1 MIEKIKFSIAIP
13 AYKGRFLYECI
24 ESVLSQTYKNLEVI
38 IVDDNSPEDLFSIV
52 NKFKDERIQY
62 YRNEIGFGGENVV
75 GNWNKCLEH
84 ASGEFVIC
92 MGDDDKLKPNCLADY
107 VGIIEKYP
115 DLDLYHTRTE
125 IIDENSTVYNIQEP
139 RPLFESV
146 YSLIWYRMNGRRQY
160 IGDFLFRTSTLKDNG
175 GFYKLPTGCCSD
187 DISACIAAG
196 TKGVAN
202 TQIPGFQYRDNR
214 HTLSRSGANMQG
226 KAKAFMKAKEW
237 YKAFIA
243 NSVVDNKL
251 DLLYQKLI
259 ITNLGSYINANMAY
273 CCKMDVYY
281 RGVAAL
287 KFWCDIRKEYNISL
301 SSLIKNYIF
310 SLLK

>member
-24 ESVLSQTYKNLEVI
+24 ESVLSQTYKNFEVI

-52 NKFKDERIQY
+52 NQFKDKRIQY

-146 YSLIWYRMNGRRQY
+146 YSLIWYRMNGRRQF
-160 IGDFLFRTSTLKDNG
+160 IGDFLFRVSSLKKIG
-175 GFYKLPTGCCSD
+175 GFFQLPTGCCSD
-187 DISACIAAG
+187 DISACIVASS
-196 TKGVAN
+196 KGVAN
-202 TQIPGFQYRDNR
+202 TQTPGFQYRDNDL
-214 HTLSRSGANMQG
+214 TLSRCGTNMLG
-226 KAKAFMKAKEW
+226 KAIAFMTAKDW
-237 YKAFIA
+237 YRTFID
-243 NSVVDNKL
+243 NSLVDNELDSLYIQLISLKL
-251 DLLYQKLI
+251 DA
-259 ITNLGSYINANMAY
+259 YINSNVAY
-273 CCKMDVYY
+273 CCRMDIYN
-281 RGVAAL
+281 RGVVAL
-287 KFWCDIRKEYNISL
+287 KYWYSNRQRYNISTR
-301 SSLIKNYIF
+301 F
-310 SLLK
+310 LLKNFLIRVLK